1 LPIKYDPNELLQKV
15 APKKKIKKLLSKSV
29 TLKKTALSFLSEIE
43 FLDRKKITET
53 ALKVVK
59 NYQSRIDAETAE
71 KKDLTKDP
79 ALLIHRVQ
87 NEIVL
92 QVSDSI
98 RENYRGEF
106 YVWLPSDAEEP
117 DPEHQLNYG
126 KEFQIGVGE
135 MPGERIGCRCGMQ
148 ILVKENQLQL

>member
-1 LPIKYDPNELLQKV
+1 LPIKYDPNELMQKV